1 MKTIFEANKQIICPV
16 LPLMKIF
23 LLTFVALH
31 FGRILSSNNIR
42 KNYSLIHILEV
53 IRITKPIVIV

>member
-1 MKTIFEANKQIICPV
+1 MKTIFEANKQIIYPV
-16 LPLMKIF
+16 LPLMNIF

-42 KNYSLIHILEV
+42 KIYSLKQG
-53 IRITKPIVIV
+53 R

>member
-1 MKTIFEANKQIICPV
+1 MKTIFEANKQIIYPV

-42 KNYSLIHILEV
+42 F
-53 IRITKPIVIV
+53 IRITKPIDIV